1 MYRRCYLLWSSVIA
15 DFDIRVT
22 IASGVRPGRSFDV
35 TARVDFECPVR
46 RSVLTLTHE
55 RTHEQARQKG
65 SVEVRLRCDS
75 MDLAGEVVQDLGRFL
90 KVI

>member
-1 MYRRCYLLWSSVIA
+1 MFW
-15 DFDIRVT
+15 
-22 IASGVRPGRSFDV
+22 
-35 TARVDFECPVR
+35 CPVR
-46 RSVLTLTHE
+46 RSVRTLTHG

-90 KVI
+90 KVIRPINLTFFKARGFSGQYKMKEPHGLEKT